1 VANHQPDTTR
11 PLNRLRALQWL
22 EKRANFER
30 QTARSGSFGLN
41 RMRSLLRELDHPER
55 RFPAAHLAGT
65 KGKGSTAAML
75 ASIVRSAGYR
85 VGCYL
90 SPHVDRIEERITVG
104 GRAISTADLLAAFRQ
119 VIPAV
124 EMIDRRAERRGAAGP
139 TWFEVMT
146 AIAFTHFAKAQVD
159 LAVIETGLGGRLDA
173 TNLCVPIVSMITSV
187 SYDHM
192 DMLGNTI
199 TAIATE
205 KAGIIRRDCPVISAA
220 THPEAIT
227 AVSQQAARRRSR
239 LLLLDR
245 DFTVTS
251 ASVVTNTGPEPV
263 ATNRF
268 VMEFPLGTRIGSY
281 VTAMTG
287 HHQTL
292 NAAVAVMAT
301 RVLNER
307 GLKIPD
313 RAIQRGLQR
322 TRLPA
327 RIEWLS
333 MQPPIILDAAHNVA
347 SMQSLVQTLKQS
359 TKLPRRRILVFAASR
374 DKQLVEMLAESRSFF
389 TAIVLTRYATN
400 PRAATLATLRLAAE
414 QAGWPESHLASTPG
428 EAVSIARR
436 LAAGRGLICVAG
448 SFFLAAEA
456 RTALTATQA
465 G

>member
-1 VANHQPDTTR
+1 MTTSQSHQPR
-11 PLNRLRALQWL
+11 RLNRLRALQWL

-30 QTARSGSFGLN
+30 QTPRAGSFGLT
-41 RMRSLLRELDHPER
+41 RMRSLLRELDQPQR
-55 RFPAAHLAGT
+55 SFPAAHLAGT

-75 ASIVRSAGYR
+75 AGIVRSAGYR

-104 GRAISTADLLAAFRQ
+104 GRAISTADLLEAFQR

-124 EMIDRRAERRGAAGP
+124 EAIDRRAARQGHAGP

-146 AIAFTHFAKAQVD
+146 ALAFTHFARSQVD

-192 DMLGNTI
+192 EMLGDTI

-205 KAGIIRRDCPVISAA
+205 KAGIIRRHCPVISAA
-220 THPEAIT
+220 THPEAIA
-227 AVSQQAARRRSR
+227 AVTQQAARRRAR

-245 DFTVTS
+245 DFTVTPEKL
-251 ASVVTNTGPEPV
+251 ASRTAQQVI
-263 ATNRF
+263 ANRF
-268 VMEFPLGTRIGSY
+268 TLNSPPGTNISSY
-281 VTAMTG
+281 TTAMTG
-287 HHQTL
+287 HHQAV
-292 NAAVAVMAT
+292 NAAVAVMAA
-301 RVLNER
+301 RVLNECGLTISDQAIRR
-307 GLKIPD
+307 GL
-313 RAIQRGLQR
+313 RQ

-327 RIEWLS
+327 RIEWLATR
-333 MQPPIILDAAHNVA
+333 PPVILDAAHNVA

-359 TKLPRRRILVFAASR
+359 AKLPRRKILIFAASR
-374 DKQLVEMLAESRSFF
+374 DKQLVEMLEESRSFF
-389 TAIVLTRYATN
+389 TDVILTRYATN
-400 PRAATLATLRLAAE
+400 PRAATVATLRRAAE
-414 QAGWPESHLASTPG
+414 QAGWPEPHLASTPS

-436 LAAGRGLICVAG
+436 LAAGRGLVCVAG

-456 RTALTATQA
+456 RAALAAEQP